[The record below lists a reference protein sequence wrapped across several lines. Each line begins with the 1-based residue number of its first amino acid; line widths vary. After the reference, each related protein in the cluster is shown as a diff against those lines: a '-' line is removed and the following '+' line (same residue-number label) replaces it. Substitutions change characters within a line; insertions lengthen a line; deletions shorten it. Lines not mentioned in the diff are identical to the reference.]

1 MLLQFARRPGL
12 VRIVPFALYILLL
25 AAEGALPWL
34 RDTVPS
40 LTDWDWDWRWL
51 YPVKAGLVA
60 LALLV
65 LWRHYGELRVLPTRL
80 GDWVLAGVTGV
91 AVFVLWI
98 NLDQGWATLGATAEG
113 FDPRNKAGEV
123 IWLLAGLRLTG
134 AALVVPVMEELFWRS
149 FIQRWLDKADFL
161 TMDPRAAS
169 LKAVMITS
177 ALFAV
182 EHHLWFA
189 GLLAGLAYGL
199 LYKRTGNLWLPIF
212 AHALTNGMLGIWVLA
227 TWNWQF
233 W

>member
-1 MLLQFARRPGL
+1 MSLPLDRRPGI
-12 VRIVPFALYILLL
+12 VRIIPFALYLLLL
-25 AAEGALPWL
+25 ALEGALPWL
-34 RDTVPS
+34 RDILPP
-40 LTDWDWDWRWL
+40 LADWDWRWL

-60 LALLV
+60 MVLLV
-65 LWRHYGELRVLPTRL
+65 FWRHYRELKILPTRV
-80 GDWVLAGVTGV
+80 GDWMLAGFAGV

-98 NLDQGWATLGATAEG
+98 NLDQDWATLGTGALG
-113 FDPRNKAGEV
+113 FDPRNDAGQV
-123 IWLLAGLRLTG
+123 IWILAGLRLTG

-161 TMDPRAAS
+161 AVDPRSAS

-182 EHHLWFA
+182 EHNLWFA

-199 LYKRTGNLWLPIF
+199 LYKRTRNLWLPIF

-227 TWNWQF
+227 TGNWQF